1 MQTKIKALK
10 ENQTWK
16 VVPFP
21 PGKIA
26 IDANGCIRSTIK
38 LQEKWKDSNQ
48 GRVIFVATTT
58 HWDIHQMD
66 VYNAFL
72 QGDLYEE
79 VYMNLPQGFNHPHGK
94 TQLALTLGDLL
105 VATCFNL
112 VIREYLGKS
121 KKHSTIFRSSAE
133 ADKSTI
139 QIAANPVFHEC
150 KKHINI
156 DCHFICEK
164 VQQGLVNILYLASSK
179 QLANV
184 FTTSLTIY
192 QHNYLVSKLG
202 MKNVFISPSLGGR
215 GGYKGYC
222 MY

>member
-1 MQTKIKALK
+1 MSILENPKSIPLFSEVLLKQSIGVGLYYPRDCLVGWLFMELAVDIKVSVSL
-10 ENQTWK
+10 
-16 VVPFP
+16 F
-21 PGKIA
+21 
-26 IDANGCIRSTIK
+26 C
-38 LQEKWKDSNQ
+38 DS
-48 GRVIFVATTT
+48 
-58 HWDIHQMD
+58 
-66 VYNAFL
+66 
-72 QGDLYEE
+72 
-79 VYMNLPQGFNHPHGK
+79 
-94 TQLALTLGDLL
+94 
-105 VATCFNL
+105 
-112 VIREYLGKS
+112 
-121 KKHSTIFRSSAE
+121 
-133 ADKSTI
+133 KSTI